1 MTDQL
6 NAPSK
11 NKATLL
17 AIGGQK
23 LRELFS
29 TLRPAADLY
38 EAAKT
43 VLPTHFMSKTNL
55 TAERFKFFSTR
66 PIDSDET
73 HDHWITRLRT

>member
-11 NKATLL
+11 NQITLL

-23 LRELFS
+23 LLELFS
-29 TLRPAADLY
+29 TLRPAADSY
-38 EAAKT
+38 EATKT
-43 VLPTHFMSKTNL
+43 ILTTHFMSKMNL
-55 TAERFKFFSTR
+55 TAEKFKFFSTK
-66 PIDSDET
+66 PIVSDNT